1 MTDLVVVLDHW
12 TGRDIRHMLETL
24 KNGLAWFVSSRKR
37 LSLGIAVGMLGLLLW
52 SRLIVVSNMP
62 RTAVADDEGG
72 QSVSNTG
79 WPSDKSSDS
88 ELQVKPAVE
97 PNSLPPTDWSKIIPK
112 SSLDELLLREEGKLR
127 PQGTDKSEQE
137 AIRNHIELI
146 RDAIQHVRLESIR
159 LEQSAARINGRSY
172 KTGDRIAMKNF
183 ESLHITLVEVRSHS
197 VILKCQDRRFELR
210 IH

>member
-1 MTDLVVVLDHW
+1 
-12 TGRDIRHMLETL
+12 MLETL
-24 KNGLAWFVSSRKR
+24 KNGLAWFTSSRKR

-72 QSVSNTG
+72 QSVSKKV
-79 WPSDKSSDS
+79 WPSDNSFGS
-88 ELQVKPAVE
+88 ELQVKPAGE
-97 PNSLPPTDWSKIIPK
+97 PSSLPPADWSKIIPK
-112 SSLDELLLREEGKLR
+112 TSLDELLLREEGKLR

-137 AIRNHIELI
+137 AIRNHNELI

-159 LEQSAARINGRSY
+159 LEQSAAEINGRSY

-183 ESLHITLVEVRSHS
+183 ESLHIMLIEVRSHS